1 VSPDGTSVFYQ
12 AFSSWTAGQLM
23 RVPINGGPSESI
35 LTITSAPEPVSFMG
49 IDGHLPPRCA
59 KSPAT
64 LCAIA
69 ERTADERHLVFSSFD
84 GMKGRGRELIRFN
97 IDPSGIYRWDV
108 SSDGACIAILKLSQ
122 NHIHILGM
130 HGQPERDIEV
140 EGWNNLE
147 NVNWAADGKGLF
159 VSSPKKGNSVLLYVD
174 LNGRATAMWEQPGEL
189 EGNLDTYA
197 IPSPDGQHLALFG
210 WTSNS
215 NMWMLENF

>member
-1 VSPDGTSVFYQ
+1 
-12 AFSSWTAGQLM
+12 M
-23 RVPINGGPSESI
+23 RVPINGGTSESV
-35 LTITSAPEPVSFMG
+35 LTITSAPEPLSFMG

-69 ERTADERHLVFSSFD
+69 ERTSDGRHLVFTSFD
-84 GMKGRGRELIRFN
+84 GVRGRGRELIRFN
-97 IDPSGIYRWDV
+97 IDPSGIYRWDL
-108 SSDGACIAILKLSQ
+108 SADGARIAILKLSQ
-122 NHIHILGM
+122 NHIHILGL
-130 HGQPERDIEV
+130 HGQPEQDIQV
-140 EGWNNLE
+140 EGRNNLE
-147 NVNWAADGKGLF
+147 NVNWAADGKGLY
-159 VSSPKKGNSVLLYVD
+159 VSSPKKGNSVLLYID
-174 LNGRATAMWEQPGEL
+174 LNGRATALWEQPGEL